1 MATVRLA
8 EGALLG
14 ERYEILS
21 IVGRGGMGTV
31 YRALD
36 RRLETVVAVKEL
48 TEHGQDEE
56 ERAAGILQF
65 EREARLLGQLTHPNL
80 PRVTDYFV
88 QDGRCYLVMQFVE
101 GETLEALLKRANG
114 EPLPLRDVLDWGVQ
128 LADTLAYLHGQD
140 PPIVFRDV
148 KPANIMVTPDGTI
161 RLIDF
166 GIARRYQAG
175 ASKDTLL
182 YGSPGY
188 SPPEQYGRTQ
198 TDPRSDIYALGATL
212 HHLITGRD
220 PAPTPFKFASIRSID
235 TGFPPIL
242 DSFIARCV
250 EMSEDK
256 RCQTAAEARDILVQ
270 VRAAVAAA
278 PARPQVR
285 GPQPATPKI
294 VSSRLDA
301 AEQGAALRRL
311 VPTAVAVLL
320 LLVGGALAFSAMNG
334 SKRHGKGAT
343 APVEAPRTG
352 DKAPI
357 GGKSDGLAVE
367 TGALRIAST
376 PSGAQIVLDGNR
388 AAVTPADVSG
398 VAPGNHL
405 IQLVPPSGSGLAE
418 WSKEVEV
425 RSRET
430 VVVDAVLSEAA
441 KSPEASRVAISV
453 RSAVPKQLF
462 PGQGPEGHA
471 GIQVNVAFRVAG
483 ASGKSGAVAALFYAQ
498 DQSTPLR
505 ARTDATAFQNA
516 DGQLSVAGSF
526 QPAADPADYPNYSLF
541 VPESAFPVPYDQIS
555 WRLVIYVDNKPE
567 FQSPVAS
574 LLSKGP

>member
-1 MATVRLA
+1 
-8 EGALLG
+8 
-14 ERYEILS
+14 
-21 IVGRGGMGTV
+21 MGTV
-31 YRALD
+31 YRAVD

-48 TEHGQDEE
+48 TEHGQDDE
-56 ERAAGILQF
+56 ERTAGIRQF

-101 GETLEALLKRANG
+101 GETLESLLKRANG

-166 GIARRYQAG
+166 GIARRYQEG
-175 ASKDTLL
+175 ASKDTLM

-235 TGFPPIL
+235 SAFPPAL

-270 VRAAVAAA
+270 VRSAVAAA
-278 PARPQVR
+278 PARPQVK
-285 GPQPATPKI
+285 GPQLPSPKI

-311 VPTAVAVLL
+311 LPIASVALL
-320 LLVGGALAFSAMNG
+320 LLVGGALAFSAMNS
-334 SKRHGKGAT
+334 SKKRSKGAVPISLPPT
-343 APVEAPRTG
+343 GQNTSKPVNVASAAGT
-352 DKAPI
+352 
-357 GGKSDGLAVE
+357 
-367 TGALRIAST
+367 LRIGSV
-376 PSGAQIVLDGNR
+376 PPGAQIVVDGTR
-388 AAVTPADVSG
+388 ASITPADVSNIT
-398 VAPGNHL
+398 PGKHL
-405 IQLVPPSGSGLAE
+405 IQLIPPSGSSLAE
-418 WSKEVEV
+418 WSKEVEI
-425 RSRET
+425 RAGET
-430 VVVDAVLSEAA
+430 VVVDAVLSEAP
-441 KSPEASRVAISV
+441 KSPEPSGVTV
-453 RSAVPKQLF
+453 TVKSAAAKQLF

-471 GIQVNVAFRVAG
+471 GIQVNSAFRIAG
-483 ASGKSGAVAALFYAQ
+483 AAGKSGAVAALFYAQ
-498 DQSTPLR
+498 DQSTPLMAR
-505 ARTDATAFQNA
+505 ADATAFQNTE
-516 DGQLSVAGSF
+516 GQLSVAGSF
-526 QPAADPADYPNYSLF
+526 QPAADPADYPSFTLF
-541 VPESAFPVPYDQIS
+541 VPESAFPVPYDQVS

-567 FQSPVAS
+567 FQSPLAP
-574 LLSKGP
+574 LLSKAP